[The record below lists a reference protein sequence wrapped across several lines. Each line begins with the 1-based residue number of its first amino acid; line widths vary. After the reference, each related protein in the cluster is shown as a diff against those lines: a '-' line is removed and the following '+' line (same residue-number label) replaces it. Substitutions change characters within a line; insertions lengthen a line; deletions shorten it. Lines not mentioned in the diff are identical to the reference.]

1 MVSKENRKAE
11 RPADP
16 PAHLQQEASGLAS
29 STSEA
34 EKTKAQAKGEAGL
47 GEGEEAVCKRFTN
60 QNGGSFHG
68 ERQTVDVYPVG

>member
-1 MVSKENRKAE
+1 MVSEANRKAG

-29 STSEA
+29 STTSEA

-47 GEGEEAVCKRFTN
+47 GEGEEGVT
-60 QNGGSFHG
+60 G
-68 ERQTVDVYPVG
+68 EASARREGEE